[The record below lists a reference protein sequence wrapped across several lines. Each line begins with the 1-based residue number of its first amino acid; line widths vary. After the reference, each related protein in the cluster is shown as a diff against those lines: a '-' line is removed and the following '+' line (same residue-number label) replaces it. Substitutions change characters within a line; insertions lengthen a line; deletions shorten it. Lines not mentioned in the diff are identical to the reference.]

1 MGRLWR
7 RTRGRGLAVAA
18 LAGAV
23 LMLSAWPGRH
33 AFAPGGAAAQ
43 ERAPV
48 SEAAMAEYRRKL
60 AAYEEAFGR
69 FDAVAK
75 VYWTKIAEK
84 RRARFAKRRNHQE
97 IGLEDYVLTQPP
109 LYTGPPRPVDPS
121 QPGKPPARPIPV
133 VADFLRN
140 AREHFDFVP
149 QRPASE
155 LEYKRIYA
163 AVARAAGLTRDQ
175 VVRVYGFESGGNGGY
190 DVQAGLERGG
200 GKGRAISTAL
210 GYNQLLHTNSVE
222 LVAEQG
228 DDFLKALRGKAAR
241 MSGAERQAMEHK
253 IGVLQRMVHF
263 TRTVPDTWSEHEK
276 LAATPR
282 GLGVHAVTLDIDI
295 GPLAQTQ
302 KLLTS
307 VIFARRKGVTRTLTA
322 AELEMMNLTGDGNGF
337 DMVTMPDDL
346 REKVPTSNFFQRLG
360 YERNPVA
367 IRNNTV
373 KALLRAT
380 DQRMDQE
387 ARMPGARDMAD
398 AYDAAR

>member
-1 MGRLWR
+1 
-7 RTRGRGLAVAA
+7 VAA
-18 LAGAV
+18 MGLPATH
-23 LMLSAWPGRH
+23 H
-33 AFAPGGAAAQ
+33 AFAQ
-43 ERAPV
+43 EQDKVPV
-48 SEAAMAEYRRKL
+48 SAAAMAEYRKKL
-60 AAYEEAFGR
+60 AIYEEAFGK

-75 VYWTKIAEK
+75 VYWSKISEK
-84 RRARFAKRRNHQE
+84 RRARFAKRRDHRE
-97 IGLEDYVLTQPP
+97 IVAEDYVLTQPP

-121 QPGKPPARPIPV
+121 QPNKPPPTRRPIPV

-140 AREHFDFVP
+140 ALEQFEFVP

-163 AVARAAGLTRDQ
+163 AVARAAGLTKDQ

-241 MSGAERQAMEHK
+241 MSGAERQGMENK
-253 IGVLQRMVHF
+253 IGILQRMVHF
-263 TRTVPDTWSEHEK
+263 TRTVPDDWSEHEK

-282 GLGVHAVTLDIDI
+282 GLGVHSVTLDIDI

-337 DMVTMPDDL
+337 DMVTMPDDM
-346 REKVPTSNFFQRLG
+346 RDKVPTSNFFQRNG

-373 KALLRAT
+373 KALLKAT
-380 DQRMDQE
+380 DMRMDQE
-387 ARMPGARDMAD
+387 AKMRGARDMAE

>member
-1 MGRLWR
+1 MRSLLREAG
-7 RTRGRGLAVAA
+7 GGKLAVAA
-18 LAGAV
+18 LTFAMWLPAASQSFAQDKV
-23 LMLSAWPGRH
+23 PASA
-33 AFAPGGAAAQ
+33 
-43 ERAPV
+43 
-48 SEAAMAEYRRKL
+48 AAMAEYHKKL
-60 AAYEEAFGR
+60 AAYEEAFGK

-75 VYWTKIAEK
+75 VYWAKISEK

-97 IGLEDYVLTQPP
+97 VVAEDYVLTQPP
-109 LYTGPPRPVDPS
+109 LYNGPPRPVDPS
-121 QPGKPPARPIPV
+121 QPDKPPPERRPIPV
-133 VADFLRN
+133 VADFVRN
-140 AREHFDFVP
+140 ALEHFEFVP

-163 AVARAAGLTRDQ
+163 GVAAAAGLTKDQ
-175 VVRVYGFESGGNGGY
+175 IVRVYSFESGGNGGY

-222 LVAEQG
+222 VVAEQG

-241 MSGAERQAMEHK
+241 MSGVNQQAMEKK
-253 IGVLQRMVHF
+253 IAILQRMVHF
-263 TRTVPDTWSEHEK
+263 TRTVPDQWSEHEK
-276 LAATPR
+276 LAQTPR
-282 GLGVHAVTLDIDI
+282 GLGVHSITLDIDI

-307 VIFARRKGVTRTLTA
+307 VIFARNKGVKRTLTA

-337 DMVTMPDDL
+337 DMVTMPDAI
-346 REKVPTSNFFQRLG
+346 RELVPTSNFFQRSG

-373 KALLRAT
+373 KALLKAT
-380 DQRMDQE
+380 DSRMDAE
-387 ARMPGARDMAD
+387 SKLPGSRDMAA
-398 AYDAAR
+398 AYDAVR